1 MVTTKPLEV
10 GKTVGSFAVKAMIDT
25 ENEKGD
31 EVTPE
36 LDFVF
41 STFR

>member
-25 ENEKGD
+25 ENE
-31 EVTPE
+31 E
-36 LDFVF
+36 
-41 STFR
+41 R

>member
-10 GKTVGSFAVKAMIDT
+10 SKTIDSFAVKAMIDT
-25 ENEKGD
+25 ENEVGD

-36 LDFVF
+36 VDFVF
-41 STFR
+41 QP